1 MKKLWYVDIPLQLPI
16 ALIAVLFGI
25 VFTAADFAVVYIL
38 THGGPF
44 NSTQVLPTWAYAIGI
59 DSGSL
64 GEGAAISL
72 FLFPLLVLVSVT
84 MLFFARRA
92 QVSMTRRE
100 RTDVC
105 GGRAVRDLPRV
116 SLLLRARD
124 DVQDEPRPREHRAL
138 PYVYN
143 DAEGHFHWDFWNY
156 ATTEHVRFLFEDT
169 NYPRWLL
176 NTLLVGA
183 AVVGITLVLAMPA
196 GYALARLA
204 GGWGQ
209 SAGIAIF
216 LVYLVPP
223 TLLFLPLSR
232 LITQLGLKDSL
243 WALILV
249 YPSFTV
255 PFATWLLMGFFKTI
269 PQELEDAALIDGASR
284 LKALYLIILPISLP
298 GILTVVIF
306 AFSLCVNEFI
316 YAFTFISTSEHR
328 TVSAGIPN
336 DLIRG
341 DVFFW
346 QSLMAAVLIPTIPLA
361 LLYNAFLDRF
371 IKGFT
376 GGAFR

>member
-1 MKKLWYVDIPLQLPI
+1 MSRREKITTYLVVIPFAIFLAFPFFF
-16 ALIAVLFGI
+16 AL
-25 VFTAADFAVVYIL
+25 
-38 THGGPF
+38 
-44 NSTQVLPTWAYAIGI
+44 
-59 DSGSL
+59 
-64 GEGAAISL
+64 
-72 FLFPLLVLVSVT
+72 VT
-84 MLFFARRA
+84 MFKTNLDLANA
-92 QVSMTRRE
+92 QHS
-100 RTDVC
+100 
-105 GGRAVRDLPRV
+105 
-116 SLLLRARD
+116 
-124 DVQDEPRPREHRAL
+124 
-138 PYVYN
+138 PYTYN
-143 DAEGHFHWDFWNY
+143 DLTGKVHWDFWNY
-156 ATTEHVRFLFEDT
+156 ATTEHVAFLFQQT
-169 NYPRWLL
+169 NYPTWIL
-176 NTLLVGA
+176 NTVLVA
-183 AVVGITLVLAMPA
+183 LAVVGITLLVALPA

-209 SAGIAIF
+209 MAGVGIF

-232 LITQLGLKDSL
+232 LITQLDLKDSL

-249 YPSFTV
+249 YPSFTI

-269 PQELEDAALIDGASR
+269 PQELEEAALVDGCSR
-284 LKALYLIILPISLP
+284 LNALLRIVFPVSLP

-316 YAFTFISTSEHR
+316 YAFTFISSSEQR
-328 TVSAGIPN
+328 TISAGIPN

-346 QSLMAAVLIPTIPLA
+346 QSLMAATLIPAIPLA

>member
-1 MKKLWYVDIPLQLPI
+1 MTWRQKSLTYL
-16 ALIAVLFGI
+16 
-25 VFTAADFAVVYIL
+25 VV
-38 THGGPF
+38 GPF
-44 NSTQVLPTWAYAIGI
+44 AIM
-59 DSGSL
+59 L
-64 GEGAAISL
+64 A
-72 FLFPLLVLVSVT
+72 FPFYLALVT
-84 MLFFARRA
+84 MFK
-92 QVSMTRRE
+92 TN
-100 RTDVC
+100 D
-105 GGRAVRDLPRV
+105 DLAIV
-116 SLLLRARD
+116 
-124 DVQDEPRPREHRAL
+124 EHS
-138 PYVYN
+138 PYVIN
-143 DAEGHFHWDFWNY
+143 DAEGNLHWDFWND

-169 NYPRWLL
+169 NYPPWLL
-176 NTLLVGA
+176 NTLLVGV
-183 AVVGITLVLAMPA
+183 AVVFITLLLAMPA

-209 SAGIAIF
+209 SAGVGIF
-216 LVYLVPP
+216 LIYLIPP

-232 LITQLGLKDSL
+232 IVTNLGLKDSL
-243 WALILV
+243 WGLILV
-249 YPSFTV
+249 YPSFTI

-269 PQELEDAALIDGASR
+269 PQELEDAALVDGCSR
-284 LKALYLIILPISLP
+284 LKALYRIVLPISLP

-316 YAFTFISTSEHR
+316 YAFTFISTSEQR

-346 QSLMAAVLIPTIPLA
+346 QSLLAATLIPAIPLA

>member
-1 MKKLWYVDIPLQLPI
+1 MPRRESLLSY
-16 ALIAVLFGI
+16 LIV
-25 VFTAADFAVVYIL
+25 
-38 THGGPF
+38 GPF
-44 NSTQVLPTWAYAIGI
+44 AIVLA
-59 DSGSL
+59 
-64 GEGAAISL
+64 
-72 FLFPLLVLVSVT
+72 FPFYLALVT
-84 MLFFARRA
+84 MFKTNA
-92 QVSMTRRE
+92 
-100 RTDVC
+100 
-105 GGRAVRDLPRV
+105 DLAIV
-116 SLLLRARD
+116 
-124 DVQDEPRPREHRAL
+124 EHS
-138 PYVYN
+138 PYVIN
-143 DAEGHFHWDFWNY
+143 DAEGNFHWDFWND

-169 NYPRWLL
+169 NYPKWLL
-176 NTLLVGA
+176 NTLLVGG
-183 AVVGITLVLAMPA
+183 AVVAITLALAMPA

-209 SAGIAIF
+209 SAGVGIF
-216 LVYLVPP
+216 LVYLIPP

-232 LITQLGLKDSL
+232 IITNLDLKDSL
-243 WALILV
+243 WGLILV
-249 YPSFTV
+249 YPSFTI

-269 PQELEDAALIDGASR
+269 PQELEDAALVDGCSR
-284 LKALYLIILPISLP
+284 LKALYRIVLPISLP

-316 YAFTFISTSEHR
+316 YAFTFISTSEQR

-346 QSLMAAVLIPTIPLA
+346 QSLLAATLIPAIPLA

>member
-1 MKKLWYVDIPLQLPI
+1 MNWREKGLTY
-16 ALIAVLFGI
+16 
-25 VFTAADFAVVYIL
+25 AVVV
-38 THGGPF
+38 PF
-44 NSTQVLPTWAYAIGI
+44 AIVLA
-59 DSGSL
+59 
-64 GEGAAISL
+64 
-72 FLFPLLVLVSVT
+72 FPFAFALVT
-84 MLFFARRA
+84 MFKTNL
-92 QVSMTRRE
+92 
-100 RTDVC
+100 
-105 GGRAVRDLPRV
+105 DLANV
-116 SLLLRARD
+116 
-124 DVQDEPRPREHRAL
+124 EHS
-138 PYVYN
+138 PYLYN
-143 DAEGHFHWDFWNY
+143 DLEGGFHWDFWNY

-169 NYPRWLL
+169 NYPTWLL

-183 AVVGITLVLAMPA
+183 AVVAITLVLSLPA
-196 GYALARLA
+196 AYALARLA
-204 GGWGQ
+204 GPWGQ

-232 LITQLGLKDSL
+232 IVTELGLKDSL

-249 YPSFTV
+249 YPSFTI

-269 PQELEDAALIDGASR
+269 PQELEDAALVDGCSR
-284 LKALYLIILPISLP
+284 FSAIYRIVLPISLP

-316 YAFTFISTSEHR
+316 YAFTFISSSEQR

-346 QSLMAAVLIPTIPLA
+346 QSLLAATLIPAIPLA